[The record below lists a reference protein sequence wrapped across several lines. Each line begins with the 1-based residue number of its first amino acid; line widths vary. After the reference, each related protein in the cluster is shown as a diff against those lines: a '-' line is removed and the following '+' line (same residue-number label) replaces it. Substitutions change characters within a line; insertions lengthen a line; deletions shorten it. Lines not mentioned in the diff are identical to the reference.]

1 METLILETDHFVVEA
16 VARPL
21 VDREDGGHIVI
32 NPKIRVENIQQLT
45 PTQATELIRLAMVVG
60 EAMTIVMNRNGV
72 DVGRINYQD
81 NGNWGVFNPE
91 GPYCHM
97 HIYGRAKSAKH
108 QKYGEA
114 LNFPHR
120 DKEPSFYEHLKAL
133 NTLDIESMREEVAR
147 LMGQEKYSDKN
158 WKLASE
164 TL

>member
-1 METLILETDHFVVEA
+1 METHVLETRHFFVEA

-32 NPKIRVENIQQLT
+32 NPKVRIENMQQLT
-45 PTQATELIRLAMVVG
+45 PTQATELIRLTMVVG
-60 EAMTIVMNRNGV
+60 EALTIVMNRHGV

-97 HIYGRAKSAKH
+97 HIYGRAKSAKY
-108 QKYGEA
+108 QKYGQA

-120 DKEPSFYEHLKAL
+120 DEQPSFYEHFRPL
-133 NTLDIESMREEVAR
+133 NALDIESMREEVVR
-147 LMGQEKYSDKN
+147 LMSQEKYSDKS
-158 WKLASE
+158 WRLAQ
-164 TL
+164 